1 MSSRK
6 AKVEVEV
13 GTKKPALQVALGI
26 QVVSARALGNLLS
39 STMDEEL
46 GREKPDMK
54 LLSQLSNAL
63 GRAAVGA
70 ENLAD
75 AAS

>member
-6 AKVEVEV
+6 AKVELSVEK
-13 GTKKPALQVALGI
+13 KKPALQVALGI

-54 LLSQLSNAL
+54 LLSTLSNAL
-63 GRAAVGA
+63 TRAAMSA
-70 ENLAD
+70 ENIAD